1 MPFSP
6 NECNQRCYITIM
18 QNRLLLAL
26 FASFFLFLSVGC
38 SEPERADV
46 VDIAGQ
52 IAPLIDNFDGRA
64 GIYIKDLVT
73 GREIGINADTLYPTA
88 SMIKVPI
95 MVSVFDRI
103 ERGQLDYQRELTYT
117 DSLFYSDA
125 DITGELRDGATVH
138 LSEMIFLSISKSD
151 NTASLWLQQL
161 AGGGMTI
168 NAWLEENGF
177 EGTRMNSRTPGRRGD
192 WETFGW
198 GQTTPREMARL
209 MEMIYTGEAV
219 SPAAGEEMMRVL
231 QRPWWDDEAL
241 SQIPPYVEVAS
252 KNGAVSASKSE
263 VVLVHAPSGPYL
275 FSVITADQADTRWE
289 ADNEGYE
296 LIRAVSRI
304 LWQSF
309 EPYRPYVPAE
319 GGDRYAGSDE

>member
-1 MPFSP
+1 MLYRPFSLLFAA
-6 NECNQRCYITIM
+6 
-18 QNRLLLAL
+18 LLL
-26 FASFFLFLSVGC
+26 FQTGC
-38 SEPERADV
+38 ATEERPDV

-52 IAPLIDNFDGRA
+52 IAPLIEEFDGRA
-64 GIYIKDLVT
+64 GVFIKDLVT

-95 MVSVFDRI
+95 MVAVFDKV
-103 ERGQLDYQRELTYT
+103 ERGELDYQQELTYT

-125 DITGELRDGATVH
+125 DITGELRDSATVH
-138 LSEMIFLSISKSD
+138 LSEMVFLSISKSD
-151 NTASLWLQQL
+151 NTASLWLQEL
-161 AGGGMTI
+161 AGTGTVI
-168 NAWLEENGF
+168 NTWLEEHGF

-192 WETFGW
+192 WEVYGW
-198 GQTTPREMARL
+198 GQTTPREIARL

-219 SPAAGEEMMRVL
+219 SPAASAEMMRVL

-275 FSVITADQADTRWE
+275 FSVITADQSDTRWE

-296 LIRAVSRI
+296 LIREVSRI

-309 EPYRPYVPAE
+309 EPYRPLETVE
-319 GGDRYAGSDE
+319 GAGRYAGSDE

>member
-1 MPFSP
+1 MLHRS
-6 NECNQRCYITIM
+6 
-18 QNRLLLAL
+18 LSL
-26 FASFFLFLSVGC
+26 FFIAVLILIQTGC
-38 SEPERADV
+38 TSEERPDV

-52 IAPLIDNFDGRA
+52 IAPLIDDFDGRA
-64 GIYIKDLVT
+64 GIFIKDLVT

-95 MVSVFDRI
+95 MVSVFDKV
-103 ERGQLDYQRELTYT
+103 ERGELDYQQELTYT
-117 DSLFYSDA
+117 DSLFYSDS

-151 NTASLWLQQL
+151 NTASLWLQEL
-161 AGGGMTI
+161 AGTGTSI
-168 NAWLEENGF
+168 NAWLEDHGF
-177 EGTRMNSRTPGRRGD
+177 KGTRMNSRTAGRRDD

-198 GQTTPREMARL
+198 GQTTPREIARL

-219 SPAAGEEMMRVL
+219 SPAASAEMMRVL

-241 SQIPPYVEVAS
+241 SLIPPYVEVAS

-275 FSVITADQADTRWE
+275 FSVITADQSDTRWE

-296 LIRAVSRI
+296 LIRNVSRI

-309 EPYRPYVPAE
+309 EPYRPLVAVDGAE
-319 GGDRYAGSDE
+319 RFAGSDE